1 MHRALEL
8 LEIVETICDQV
19 GGQPILSGGR
29 KDLAT
34 LARTCTSFL
43 NPALNVLWRDQQ
55 TICNLLRCMPDD
67 LWDIAEYGTVYQF
80 DHHIDISLRRI
91 ITSTDWER
99 PLFYL
104 NRVRTLR
111 VEASFESSDFFE
123 ALSLSLPGDYLFPN
137 LQELTWSPES
147 YDGLGSAFH
156 HVRLFLAPYI
166 HTLSLDG
173 IETITDI
180 SILSHLARR
189 HPSLKHVIIPYNF
202 PSTIDP
208 PSPWDKA
215 TPLISS
221 FVKDLPCLVSLDVP
235 SLDDVALAHLAQLP
249 SLNTLTIGSHHPVA
263 SSFQPPAESI
273 PFPALTRL
281 TLPTMVAAISL
292 ITRLSGC
299 SLEKFTIPCNKI
311 WPTTDVARQFYS
323 TLATHCSHSY
333 WQPATLN
340 ADQPHIYSIDGG
352 VIEPL
357 FSFSNLVSVS
367 LSHPLGFDFDDT
379 TILRLARTW
388 PHIKYLTLKGRPRHM
403 PSRVTLEG
411 LCAFAKH
418 CPNLETLEMT
428 FDATV
433 KVAATLSVLSVA
445 LSPIRK
451 PRRVAKFLSAIF
463 PRLTDIETLY
473 EEILDDRTDDEDDD
487 EDVVVEAEVIASYRR
502 WKVVEEAL
510 SEF

>member
-1 MHRALEL
+1 
-8 LEIVETICDQV
+8 
-19 GGQPILSGGR
+19 
-29 KDLAT
+29 
-34 LARTCTSFL
+34 
-43 NPALNVLWRDQQ
+43 
-55 TICNLLRCMPDD
+55 
-67 LWDIAEYGTVYQF
+67 
-80 DHHIDISLRRI
+80 
-91 ITSTDWER
+91 
-99 PLFYL
+99 
-104 NRVRTLR
+104 

-137 LQELTWSPES
+137 LQELTWSPDS
-147 YDGLGSAFH
+147 CDGLGSAFH

-235 SLDDVALAHLAQLP
+235 LLDDVALAHLAQLP

-299 SLEKFTIPCNKI
+299 SLERFTIPCNKI

-323 TLATHCSHSY
+323 TLATHCSHSSL
-333 WQPATLN
+333 QRIFIAGDAGDIGKPATLN

-433 KVAATLSVLSVA
+433 VPKIRRNGKKRKSQHTLSVLSVA

-473 EEILDDRTDDEDDD
+473 EEILYDRTDDEDDD